1 MPPPGCV
8 LPRCPPPRRRTA
20 PSRRGIGRN
29 ASSTSSPRYWFGR
42 AYRPKQLAV
51 GGQLLHVHCV
61 LDRRCGAR
69 RWDYRQRVVADSG
82 LVAEAGLA
90 RGDRGRAPSRRR
102 RRLTAR
108 TEEIHETG
116 QGGASVEVVETRCT
130 TAGIAITTGNPPYSI
145 RPYCRAAGA
154 SRSEWCG
161 RGDALAAHR
170 SRCRRGEGPIA
181 GMIVGLINWR
191 VPARLRGKVVF
202 AEACDRRGCVSV
214 PIGRRAWHRSEP
226 RPGAAGGS
234 RVRWRGGR
242 PAD

>member
-20 PSRRGIGRN
+20 PSRRGIKRT

-61 LDRRCGAR
+61 LDRHCGAR
-69 RWDYRQRVVADSG
+69 CRDYRQRVVADSG
-82 LVAEAGLA
+82 LVAEAGPA

-108 TEEIHETG
+108 TEEIYETG
-116 QGGASVEVVETRCT
+116 QGAASVEVVETRCT
-130 TAGIAITTGNPPYSI
+130 TMGIAIPTGNPPYSI

-161 RGDALAAHR
+161 RGRCASSASFEMRQERGTDGRDGYGPDQLAR
-170 SRCRRGEGPIA
+170 P
-181 GMIVGLINWR
+181 
-191 VPARLRGKVVF
+191 GKVARQVRF
-202 AEACDRRGCVSV
+202 AEACDRRGASAFQLAGERGIVAS
-214 PIGRRAWHRSEP
+214 RA
-226 RPGAAGGS
+226 
-234 RVRWRGGR
+234 RGCGWVAR
-242 PAD
+242 AVAW